1 VDSIREIC
9 SLIGLIAALVYT
21 VMTALPTATSW
32 DEYEITDW
40 HFQSVTAEDWT
51 THKDTLQWNSDEG
64 RSMQSSAGTGIAV
77 GKYGC
82 QIKLHNDQPLD
93 EPMSV
98 YLGGLYG
105 RATVWLMVNIVM
117 SSLVLLSVST
127 LTQLKKAGDSEAME
141 VPDLSLEKWWKV
153 MRFVVVAMI
162 GVLVLGCMLSI
173 NAVSDTYY
181 IKWPQPWLKNLCVD
195 QGWVPVP
202 CSVEAMEAGNCDAD
216 GIYEVFETE
225 SFEVF
230 ARKYVNGSFV
240 EWHTNFD
247 RKGGKDM
254 VYGGITT
261 SIKNLDPAQASGKGI
276 VKMMIFTV
284 LTVVAAGYAQKLADD
299 KVQKEWKKMD
309 KKVVDEESVAGLN
322 KASTKDGFGFGP
334 TTLQPYDEAGS
345 GEGGAAN

>member
-1 VDSIREIC
+1 MID
-9 SLIGLIAALVYT
+9 
-21 VMTALPTATSW
+21 
-32 DEYEITDW
+32 
-40 HFQSVTAEDWT
+40 
-51 THKDTLQWNSDEG
+51 
-64 RSMQSSAGTGIAV
+64 
-77 GKYGC
+77 
-82 QIKLHNDQPLD
+82 
-93 EPMSV
+93 
-98 YLGGLYG
+98 
-105 RATVWLMVNIVM
+105 IVM

-127 LTQLKKAGDSEAME
+127 LTQLKIGDGDME

-181 IKWPQPWLKNLCVD
+181 IKYPQPWLKQLCVD

-202 CSVEAMEAGNCDAD
+202 CSVEAADAGNCDAD

-276 VKMMIFTV
+276 VKMFIFTL